1 MNFDIN
7 SEITDFSNLS
17 KDMISFSDENHLEN
31 YKEFFPISCTED
43 PFFKPFLSDNDN
55 QKKGFP
61 NIEKAEEE
69 EKISSHEGLNN
80 IVKRIS
86 KENTRAKGRRKKA
99 KNQYDN
105 EQISQSRIR
114 YHNKNESD
122 NILRKIQVHYLSF
135 IELYLN
141 DILENFEYKERFKR
155 LDYTFKKNIKKK
167 FVESLKEKTIG
178 DIISNKISNKYKY
191 KKKDFN
197 EKLCDKLKKESKV
210 LYNILSQNY
219 LLLFQKVY
227 YNNINEINLKDFGL
241 NEDKYI
247 FLSDKVKMYKDLLFK
262 NKDSFLSFK
271 KINKCIKEYFYPKLI
286 FALKYY

>member
-17 KDMISFSDENHLEN
+17 KDMISFSNENHLEIYN
-31 YKEFFPISCTED
+31 DFFPISCTEN
-43 PFFKPFLSDNDN
+43 PFFKPFLSE
-55 QKKGFP
+55 KGFL
-61 NIEKAEEE
+61 NIEKSEEK
-69 EKISSHEGLNN
+69 EKISSPEDLNN

-178 DIISNKISNKYKY
+178 DIISNNISNKYKY

-197 EKLCDKLKKESKV
+197 EKLCDKLKKENKV

-247 FLSDKVKMYKDLLFK
+247 FLSDKVNMYIDLLFK

>member
-55 QKKGFP
+55 QKKGFL

-86 KENTRAKGRRKKA
+86 KKNTRAKGRRKKA

-141 DILENFEYKERFKR
+141 DIIENFEYKERFKR

>member
-55 QKKGFP
+55 QKKGFL

-69 EKISSHEGLNN
+69 EKISSPEDLNN

-86 KENTRAKGRRKKA
+86 KENTRAKGRRKKG

-105 EQISQSRIR
+105 EQINQPRIR
-114 YHNKNESD
+114 YHNKNQSD

-178 DIISNKISNKYKY
+178 DIISNNISNKYKY

-197 EKLCDKLKKESKV
+197 EKLCDKLKKENKV
-210 LYNILSQNY
+210 LYNILSQNF
-219 LLLFQKVY
+219 LLLFRKVY

>member
-17 KDMISFSDENHLEN
+17 KDMISFSNENHLEIDN
-31 YKEFFPISCTED
+31 EFFPISCIEN
-43 PFFKPFLSDNDN
+43 PFFKH
-55 QKKGFP
+55 QKKGFL
-61 NIEKAEEE
+61 NIEKAEEK
-69 EKISSHEGLNN
+69 EK
-80 IVKRIS
+80 K
-86 KENTRAKGRRKKA
+86 NTRTKGRRKKG

-105 EQISQSRIR
+105 EQINQRRIR

-178 DIISNKISNKYKY
+178 DIISNNISNKYKY

-197 EKLCDKLKKESKV
+197 EKLCDKLKKENKV
-210 LYNILSQNY
+210 LYNILSQNF
-219 LLLFQKVY
+219 LLLFRKVY

-241 NEDKYI
+241 DEDKYI
-247 FLSDKVKMYKDLLFK
+247 ILSDKVKMYKDLLFK

-286 FALKYY
+286 FSLKYY